1 MFTESEISPQFA
13 IEYCFS
19 PVNIW
24 LKIRCWN
31 VTAARGPVWRRQWSA
46 PYYIC
51 EFTYASC
58 CAARCVN
65 ATIDIHGINT
75 CRAAMHSNAQH
86 VCELFFIQHIIWFTI
101 INLIAGETYV
111 HVRHVDVI
119 SCQIFFVLCYCQG
132 VFKNSTRK
140 HEQRHRT
147 APEPTRLLLTKIRK
161 KTLKRRHLSCK
172 VHAPFIFAM
181 LSPPC
186 IIPQSYDRF
195 SMWLADKIWIWMR
208 RRLAAQQLSDTR
220 TTTPRRQRND
230 NASVFRLLPVSV
242 RSRCMTS
249 GFDFQHGLCY

>member
-1 MFTESEISPQFA
+1 
-13 IEYCFS
+13 
-19 PVNIW
+19 
-24 LKIRCWN
+24 
-31 VTAARGPVWRRQWSA
+31 
-46 PYYIC
+46 
-51 EFTYASC
+51 
-58 CAARCVN
+58 
-65 ATIDIHGINT
+65 
-75 CRAAMHSNAQH
+75 MHSNAQH

-132 VFKNSTRK
+132 VFQNSTRK

-147 APEPTRLLLTKIRK
+147 AAEPTRLLLTKIRK

-195 SMWLADKIWIWMR
+195 SMSLRHDRTCDLRTKYEYECVADSR
-208 RRLAAQQLSDTR
+208 HSSYLTLEQQRPVGSEMIMPLS
-220 TTTPRRQRND
+220 
-230 NASVFRLLPVSV
+230 FGY
-242 RSRCMTS
+242 SRCPYGHAVWPVGLTS
-249 GFDFQHGLCY
+249 SMGFAISALYRAGGPKKWGHKRMVIILSNLNWFSKCFHW